1 MAAFLAGVTQAPIT
15 AFVIVMEMIDG
26 HSMVVSLIAAA
37 FLASLTARLF
47 SPAPYHALAHR
58 YLDRLA
64 KEAAPPA

>member
-1 MAAFLAGVTQAPIT
+1 
-15 AFVIVMEMIDG
+15 MEMIDG